1 MAEAAPGELARVR
14 AAADP
19 GHSYHV
25 RKHDALKHER
35 FAVSVTG
42 TSTENG
48 PSPRYDPTQRNR
60 NVIAVHEHLQTER
73 TSGILAYPQT
83 ARSPHPCA
91 KPRSIRPRNAQPRS
105 QRQHHIAHTHAT
117 LLRGR
122 GSSAGGAHP
131 LSLMQWDRSRPMYDP
146 TTPES
151 LTCMPLSSHG
161 PSCPLHAP
169 LAPDA
174 HTHSP
179 PHERGRM
186 PSRAAGASGHIR
198 IS

>member
-1 MAEAAPGELARVR
+1 
-14 AAADP
+14 
-19 GHSYHV
+19 
-25 RKHDALKHER
+25 
-35 FAVSVTG
+35 
-42 TSTENG
+42 
-48 PSPRYDPTQRNR
+48 
-60 NVIAVHEHLQTER
+60 
-73 TSGILAYPQT
+73 
-83 ARSPHPCA
+83 
-91 KPRSIRPRNAQPRS
+91 
-105 QRQHHIAHTHAT
+105 
-117 LLRGR
+117 
-122 GSSAGGAHP
+122 
-131 LSLMQWDRSRPMYDP
+131 MQWDRSRPMYDP

-169 LAPDA
+169 EEGATEAEATEEALAPDA

>member
-1 MAEAAPGELARVR
+1 MKDSLL
-14 AAADP
+14 D
-19 GHSYHV
+19 
-25 RKHDALKHER
+25 
-35 FAVSVTG
+35 SVTG
-42 TSTENG
+42 GDEPEISIQRHHATSSETHASAICW
-48 PSPRYDPTQRNR
+48 PSSRIVRR
-60 NVIAVHEHLQTER
+60 SA
-73 TSGILAYPQT
+73 QT

-91 KPRSIRPRNAQPRS
+91 KPRPIRPRNAQPRS
-105 QRQHHIAHTHAT
+105 QRQHSTSHTHTHAT
-117 LLRGR
+117 LYPG
-122 GSSAGGAHP
+122 GGAHP

-174 HTHSP
+174 HTHAP
-179 PHERGRM
+179 PHERGLK